1 MYLLLLVFLMVAYV
15 PDVAGVPVVTGFFL
29 LLVFLDNLRFGV
41 SWLSFVIS
49 VPGVCGRPCY

>member
-1 MYLLLLVFLMVAYV
+1 MVAYV